1 LAYSGIACIE
11 ANDVEIEHPFKIFKK
26 ILHYTK
32 LQLKEHRKLHN
43 VNSTHAKTTLR
54 HTIS

>member
-11 ANDVEIEHPFKIFKK
+11 AHDVEIEHPFKK

-32 LQLKEHRKLHN
+32 LQLKEHRKLYN
-43 VNSTHAKTTLR
+43 VNSTHAKTTPR